1 MTQNLPLLIAAIV
14 TITLALVFY
23 TTGVWSEKMQGQ
35 LKKWHLLL
43 FWTGIIFDTTGTTLM
58 GTAVLVRN
66 RESER
71 KSFHKLSL
79 FVRIIWLIPY
89 LSGMIFGMIG

>member
-1 MTQNLPLLIAAIV
+1 MTQNTPLLIAAII

-43 FWTGIIFDTTGTTLM
+43 FWTGIIFDTTGTKELPQTQSLCLDHLADSVSV
-58 GTAVLVRN
+58 GNGYRDDAI
-66 RESER
+66 
-71 KSFHKLSL
+71 KSAPASDAGFILL
-79 FVRIIWLIPY
+79 P
-89 LSGMIFGMIG
+89 